1 MLADNDPDALEL
13 LELDLRLEGHQIV
26 GLAGDGA
33 AAVQVSA
40 ETRPDVLVVD
50 YRMPPGIDGVEA
62 ARQVLAAGSAGH
74 VLVYSN
80 YLDPEV
86 VATAE
91 ALGATWLRKGELGA
105 LRAAVARAGHGR
117 PGSGG

>member
-26 GLAGDGA
+26 GLASDGDGA
-33 AAVQVSA
+33 VRVSA

-62 ARQVLAAGSAGH
+62 ARRVLAAGSAGH
-74 VLVYSN
+74 VLLYSN
-80 YLDPEV
+80 YVDPDV
-86 VATAE
+86 VASAE
-91 ALGATWLRKGELGA
+91 ALGATCLRKGDLA
-105 LRAAVARAGHGR
+105 TLRAAVARAGHGS
-117 PGSGG
+117 PASAG